1 MRRNRSE
8 NEIQIVFGASSGIG
22 FAFTEL
28 LLNESSSSQIFATYR
43 KTSDQ
48 EPLQNLSQKYPSR
61 LNLMELEGT
70 SDSDFS
76 SFVQKL
82 DGLRVEKVDLI
93 LNCIGVLTI
102 GELGPERKAEELTR
116 AGHLQIYENNVVP
129 SLLIGKYFRGLLR
142 ASDYPRFFSISAKV
156 GSITDNNIGGWYS
169 YRMAKASLNMFMKTF
184 SRELGRFNKNA
195 LVVSLHPGTTET
207 KLSEPFMETA
217 KKKYKIHTP
226 KDTAKNLWKLISQLQ
241 IPGDN
246 GTFYSWDG
254 EKLPW

>member
-1 MRRNRSE
+1 
-8 NEIQIVFGASSGIG
+8 
-22 FAFTEL
+22 
-28 LLNESSSSQIFATYR
+28 
-43 KTSDQ
+43 
-48 EPLQNLSQKYPSR
+48 
-61 LNLMELEGT
+61 
-70 SDSDFS
+70 
-76 SFVQKL
+76 
-82 DGLRVEKVDLI
+82 
-93 LNCIGVLTI
+93 
-102 GELGPERKAEELTR
+102 
-116 AGHLQIYENNVVP
+116 
-129 SLLIGKYFRGLLR
+129 
-142 ASDYPRFFSISAKV
+142 
-156 GSITDNNIGGWYS
+156 
-169 YRMAKASLNMFMKTF
+169 MAKASLNMFMKTF